1 MAGRIGLACA
11 GALLLTVA
19 GCIPFLR
26 DLTAAPRQSYAVAAP
41 QSMVVGMIETG
52 LGEAGVNVLTK
63 RVDGVMRMAG
73 QTKSGKVFCLYVKP
87 DQGES
92 GQQTLVTIRWDHDA
106 DEAFWKSV
114 VAILK
119 AAEAEPE
126 QHDQPEEKSDHYKS
140 HE

>member
-19 GCIPFLR
+19 GCMSSFLG
-26 DLTAAPRQSYAVAAP
+26 LTAAPRQQYAVAAP
-41 QSMVVGMIETG
+41 QSVVIGMLETG

-87 DQGES
+87 GEQGE
-92 GQQTLVTIRWDHDA
+92 QTVVVVRWDRDA

-114 VAILK
+114 VEILK

-126 QHDQPEEKSDHYKS
+126 KQG
-140 HE
+140 